1 MRRVHVGIVP
11 GHVGP
16 AQVVGKDNN
25 LRDIKY
31 EKWWKFG
38 VSNVKQIWRG
48 HHQVWGSCSRRAEQ
62 ETKREK
68 EKRPHQKILPMSLS
82 QLTNSANVTFT
93 LFHFHSYK
101 CQGWNSSLLISPL
114 YFVLRWH
121 YMISWSKSKTSY
133 ITILCVFVLFPSY
146 HCFRE
151 SVRD

>member
-11 GHVGP
+11 GHVRP

-31 EKWWKFG
+31 EKWWKLG

-68 EKRPHQKILPMSLS
+68 EKRPHRKILPMSLSLS

-93 LFHFHSYK
+93 LSHFHNYK
-101 CQGWNSSLLISPL
+101 WQCWNSSLLISPH
-114 YFVLRWH
+114 FVLWPP
-121 YMISWSKSKTSY
+121 MTQCDQLILVFGPFFNASIKSSK
-133 ITILCVFVLFPSY
+133 
-146 HCFRE
+146 R
-151 SVRD
+151 